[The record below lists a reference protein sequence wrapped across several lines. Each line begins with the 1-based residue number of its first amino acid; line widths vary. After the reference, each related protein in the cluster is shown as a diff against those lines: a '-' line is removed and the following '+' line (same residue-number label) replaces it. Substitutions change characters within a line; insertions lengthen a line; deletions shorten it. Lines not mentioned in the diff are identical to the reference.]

1 MTSMFFSSLGGWAAG
16 KVASVSRRFFP
27 AFSAIALAIV
37 PLFAH
42 GQSTTSSPQQLA
54 SLQPV
59 VVTANRFEEE
69 YRVVPAHVTYISRK
83 EIAESNIQ
91 TVNEAIIRLGGVVG
105 RSSLGG
111 GREQTI
117 DLGGFGDT
125 TQSNT
130 VILIDG
136 MPLSEADS
144 TEVRISGIPIESV
157 EAIELHR
164 SSAGVL
170 YGGGAVGGVINII
183 TSLSLSDG
191 TTGSSGSAYLGAG
204 SFDTA
209 EYRLNAR
216 HVGQGLALS
225 FSGASQSSD
234 GYRRHSAT
242 RETTGYFSARYAA
255 SAALFG
261 LSASSD
267 SQNFRTPGPLREA
280 EFRLD
285 RRAAQADSVV
295 NNTFN
300 DIRQQRLAAF
310 AETETRWAI
319 FRLDGS
325 VRSRDLDAVAVRF
338 GSPVGL
344 EFSGESRHTA
354 FTARKPVD
362 FAGFRNQ
369 FLVGHETLTWDQDRR
384 YAPAGPLGARDT
396 LASESKSVF
405 FKNDFDIKSS
415 ATRLSFG
422 YRTERNDRSVRYENG
437 TTYQRDYRQHAF
449 DLGISQRLDAQ
460 LIAYAKNSRSYRFAN
475 IDELATAP
483 SMPPDFIPISLRPQ
497 TSRDL
502 EIGLRRTLESGGRLQ
517 ARLYQS
523 RLEDEIIYDV
533 FQYANINLDR
543 TMRRGMDVDGV
554 WPLAK
559 TVRLSGSL
567 SLREAEFSEGVY
579 RGKEIPM
586 SSPKVAMLG
595 ASWQL
600 MPKHRLGFDTQWVG
614 SQRPSGDYENLYR
627 VPSYWVTNLRYEYRR
642 GSFEISAAVRNLF
655 DRAYYSYAT
664 VVPRFDLTTFAA
676 VYDYVGVYPDNGRNF
691 WASVRYRF

>member
-1 MTSMFFSSLGGWAAG
+1 MFFSSLGGWVAG
-16 KVASVSRRFFP
+16 KVSSVSHRLFP
-27 AFSAIALAIV
+27 VLSAIALAVV
-37 PLFAH
+37 PLFAR
-42 GQSTTSSPQQLA
+42 GQSAASSPQQLA
-54 SLQPV
+54 SLDPV

-130 VILIDG
+130 VILVDG

-191 TTGSSGSAYLGAG
+191 TTGTSGSAYLGAG
-204 SFDTA
+204 SFETT
-209 EYRLNAR
+209 EYRVSAR

-255 SAALFG
+255 STALFG
-261 LSASSD
+261 LSLSSD
-267 SQNFRTPGPLREA
+267 SQDFRTPGPLREA

-285 RRAAQADSVV
+285 RRAAQPESIA
-295 NNTFN
+295 NNTYN

-325 VRSRDLDAVAVRF
+325 LRSRELDAVAVRF

-344 EFSGESRHTA
+344 GFSGESQHLA
-354 FTARKPVD
+354 ITARRPMD

-369 FLVGHETLTWDQDRR
+369 FLAGYETLLWDQDRR

-396 LASESKSVF
+396 LESESKSLF
-405 FKNDFDIKSS
+405 FKNDLDIKSS
-415 ATRLSFG
+415 ATRFSFG
-422 YRTERNDRSVRYENG
+422 YRSEQNDRSVRYENG

-449 DLGISQRLDAQ
+449 DLGVSQRLDSQ
-460 LIAYAKNSRSYRFAN
+460 LTAYVKDSRSYRFAN

-483 SMPPDFIPISLRPQ
+483 SSPPAFIPISLRPQ

-502 EIGLRRTLESGGRLQ
+502 EIGLRQTSESGGRLQ

-523 RLEDEIIYDV
+523 RVEDEIIYDV

-543 TMRRGMDVDGV
+543 TIRRGLDVDGV
-554 WPLAK
+554 WPVAK

-567 SLREAEFSEGVY
+567 SLREAKFSEGTN

-586 SSPKVAMLG
+586 SSPQSVMLG
-595 ASWQL
+595 ASWHL
-600 MPKHRLGFDTQWVG
+600 MPKHRLGLDSQWVG
-614 SQRPSGDYENLYR
+614 SQRPTGDYENLYR
-627 VPSYWVTNLRYEYRR
+627 VPSYWVTNLRYEYRV
-642 GSFEISAAVRNLF
+642 GSFEISASVRNLF

-664 VVPRFDLTTFAA
+664 LVPRFDVNTFSA
-676 VYDYVGVYPDNGRNF
+676 VYDYTGVYPDNGRNF